1 MRDKTIIDNQYDL
14 RSGSSHSSRDVT
26 FACQE
31 PLGTRSLN
39 EFSSCQ
45 ILCDTVRDTGD
56 LFQTDFHGNQK
67 KILMY
72 YMHGMCEIKKNN
84 MLTGLWVC
92 LLCIFQ
98 APVCIFYQPQQFHAF
113 SDCFVFILTVII
125 LQTLVYVPGRF

>member
-14 RSGSSHSSRDVT
+14 RSGSLHSSRDVN

-31 PLGTRSLN
+31 PLGTCSLN

-67 KILMY
+67 K
-72 YMHGMCEIKKNN
+72 
-84 MLTGLWVC
+84 
-92 LLCIFQ
+92 F
-98 APVCIFYQPQQFHAF
+98 
-113 SDCFVFILTVII
+113 
-125 LQTLVYVPGRF
+125 